1 MLVTV
6 ALGEAAA
13 AVGLAV
19 LATAVL
25 QEIQDH
31 LAIAAETETTQTVLA
46 ALADHLVKRWR
57 SRKVYPWYIQCHID
71 AEWYSKAVRHN
82 GVERYMTRARDFADV
97 IRVSLIYQLGR

>member
-1 MLVTV
+1 MLATV

-19 LATAVL
+19 ALVTAVL

-46 ALADHLVKRWR
+46 ALADHLVVAVAQPE
-57 SRKVYPWYIQCHID
+57 SISVVYPMSH
-71 AEWYSKAVRHN
+71 
-82 GVERYMTRARDFADV
+82 
-97 IRVSLIYQLGR
+97 